1 MYNYNEALSVLEQ
14 QGNLRQLP
22 TIEQQQKY
30 LSTPNQQQMLNLSSN
45 DYLGLASDAAMQA
58 DFINAIQSKALPFSS
73 SSSRLLTGNYP
84 IYAALESLMGE
95 RFGGRSALL
104 FNSGYHANL
113 GILPAVS
120 TKQTLILADKLVHA
134 SIIDGM
140 KLAGCAFVRYRHNDM
155 EHLEQLLKKE
165 TNRYEQYIIVTE
177 SIFSMDGDVA
187 DLNTL
192 VQLKARYQNVMLYVD
207 EAHAIG
213 AYGKSGLG
221 IAEVEYCI
229 EQIDFLVGTFGKALA
244 SVGAYVICSETIKQ
258 YLINTMRPLIF
269 STALP
274 PINVAWSYYL
284 FEKLPQFTVQRT
296 QLAAVS
302 GYFRTQL
309 AERGVL
315 TPSQSHIIPY
325 IVGDNEACMQ
335 QALQLQKRGF
345 YVLPVR
351 PPTVPVGTARL
362 RFSFT
367 ASIQENEINQLIA
380 AL

>member
-1 MYNYNEALSVLEQ
+1 MYNYNEALTVLAQ

-22 TIEQQQKY
+22 TIEHEQKY

-45 DYLGLASDAAMQA
+45 DYLGLASDATMQA
-58 DFINAIQSKALPFSS
+58 DFINSIQSKALPFSS
-73 SSSRLLTGNYP
+73 SSSRLLTGNYT
-84 IYAALESLMGE
+84 IYSALETLMGE

-155 EHLEQLLKKE
+155 EHLEHLLKKE
-165 TNRYEQYIIVTE
+165 INRYEQYIIVTE

-187 DLNTL
+187 DLNAL

-213 AYGKSGLG
+213 AYGQSGLG
-221 IAEVEYCI
+221 IAEAQRCI

-284 FEKLPQFTVQRT
+284 FEKLPQFTAQRI
-296 QLAAVS
+296 QLAEVS
-302 GYFRTQL
+302 RYFRTQL
-309 AERGVL
+309 ADRGHP

-325 IVGDNEACMQ
+325 IVGENEACIQ
-335 QALQLQKRGF
+335 QALCLQKEGF

-351 PPTVPVGTARL
+351 PPTVAIGTARL

-367 ASIQENEINQLIA
+367 AMIQENEINQLIA
-380 AL
+380 HL